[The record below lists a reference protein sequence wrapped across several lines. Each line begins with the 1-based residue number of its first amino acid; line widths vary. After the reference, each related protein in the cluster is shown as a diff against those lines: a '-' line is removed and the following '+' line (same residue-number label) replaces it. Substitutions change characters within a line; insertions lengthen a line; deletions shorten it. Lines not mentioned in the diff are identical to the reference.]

1 MKRIPLESEPTLWSP
16 WTALGRAFR
25 PRCATCG
32 MQKQDARE
40 ISRPSAVHGD
50 RGSRYTPLA
59 ALRRRVAAPSSGQSA
74 RKMRFHSRSV
84 RSTYAAPPLKTR
96 LPTKLDQTN
105 LARDGGGGTE
115 GGGGGSNGRWF

>member
-25 PRCATCG
+25 PRSAICA
-32 MQKQDARE
+32 MQKQDGRE

-59 ALRRRVAAPSSGQSA
+59 ALCGRVAAPSSELFA

-84 RSTYAAPPLKTR
+84 RST
-96 LPTKLDQTN
+96 
-105 LARDGGGGTE
+105 GH
-115 GGGGGSNGRWF
+115 GSTAINIQIVSFWFQNPKSHLSNPSYRAER